1 MSTTPEQITKQD
13 LDNVR
18 ALTAVA
24 TELKGMR
31 DLLTQHMAS
40 SDRRMDDIKAAIDG
54 QIEGHETRIHRL
66 ENNERNTAIRSAAMG
81 AAGGGLT
88 ALLTEVVRA
97 ALHRGG

>member
-1 MSTTPEQITKQD
+1 VSTPEQYTKQD

-31 DLLTQHMAS
+31 ELLAQHMES
-40 SDRRMDDIKAAIDG
+40 SDRRMGDIKDAIDG
-54 QIEGHETRIHRL
+54 QLEGHENRISRL
-66 ENNERNTAIRSAAMG
+66 ENNERATAIRSAAMG
-81 AAGGGLT
+81 AAGGGIT
-88 ALLTEVVRA
+88 AILAEVVRA